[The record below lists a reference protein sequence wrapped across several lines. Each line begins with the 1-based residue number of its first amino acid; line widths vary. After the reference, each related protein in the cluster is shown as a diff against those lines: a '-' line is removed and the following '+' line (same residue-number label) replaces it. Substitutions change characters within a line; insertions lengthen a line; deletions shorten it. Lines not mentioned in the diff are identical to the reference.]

1 MVLSGG
7 LSNHPLSD
15 LLQCLTSSASV
26 QARRRAPRARV
37 RAGGP
42 GGRRKFG
49 TVSTAIVDVLSA
61 TDGELAVSAI
71 WAEVE
76 RLLGGPVSR
85 FSVSDYLLVRSKGS
99 RPLFVKTRRGH
110 YRPVR

>member
-1 MVLSGG
+1 M
-7 LSNHPLSD
+7 HPMHAT
-15 LLQCLTSSASV
+15 CNRETCVA
-26 QARRRAPRARV
+26 RARV
-37 RAGGP
+37 RAGWP
-42 GGRRKFG
+42 DGRRKFG

-61 TDGELAVSAI
+61 TNGELAVSAI
-71 WAEVE
+71 RAEVE

-110 YRPVR
+110 YRLVR